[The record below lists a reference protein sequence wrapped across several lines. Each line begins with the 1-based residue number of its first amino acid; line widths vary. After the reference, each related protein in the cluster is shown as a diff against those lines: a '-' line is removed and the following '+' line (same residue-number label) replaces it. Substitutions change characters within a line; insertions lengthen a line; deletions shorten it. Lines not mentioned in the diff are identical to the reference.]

1 MRASALRHS
10 AREVE
15 FSAAPQKL
23 GLVWAWI
30 AIHPSGQQEEIWGFH
45 SPQEAREWRAGNGL
59 RAWDRTRGYLIEE
72 RN

>member
-1 MRASALRHS
+1 MFRARHS

-30 AIHPSGQQEEIWGFH
+30 AIHPRAQVTRDEGERHTWLKMAASWVPRAKL
-45 SPQEAREWRAGNGL
+45 SVREV
-59 RAWDRTRGYLIEE
+59 E
-72 RN
+72 RSSKTAAE